1 MYCAQKQY
9 SNTDYKKIVVETS
22 KRDKVLST
30 EYSHVLERASMENF
44 NFCNMG
50 HFHIRCSSEN

>member
-9 SNTDYKKIVVETS
+9 SNTDYKKTAVETS

-30 EYSHVLERASMENF
+30 AMS
-44 NFCNMG
+44 
-50 HFHIRCSSEN
+50 